1 MRLQQQ
7 QRSQRSTRS
16 RRLSE
21 LSKQLTQRIFL
32 LFFGSCY
39 RGGYCSGLSQRQ
51 SCSCYRSTVTRLQ
64 QQQQQRQQQQP
75 SQQQQQQLQQ

>member
-39 RGGYCSGLSQRQ
+39 RGGYCSGLTDVVTV
-51 SCSCYRSTVTRLQ
+51 YSTERAFAAVK
-64 QQQQQRQQQQP
+64 
-75 SQQQQQQLQQ
+75 SDCDYFNFS